1 MSKEIDD
8 LTATLAERKHTRSK
22 LYSEVSSELKSAAIT
37 NDVSFKRQNLMT
49 AAKRPR
55 ADLNDPEDVQQ
66 RTNEFLLA
74 CEQAAV
80 VPTFL
85 GLCAS
90 LGYTRQGLYHFLN
103 RSPENPSAKFLELA
117 REVLA
122 DALISSGLTR
132 TTDSAVS
139 IFALKNLH
147 GFADK
152 LEIEPV
158 TTPQSPLGPLQDP
171 EELRKRILASVVID
185 DLPED

>member
-8 LTATLAERKHTRSK
+8 LIATLAERKQARSK
-22 LYSEVSSELKSAAIT
+22 LYNEVTSEIKAATISA
-37 NDVSFKRQNLMT
+37 DVSFKRQNLMN

-66 RTNEFLLA
+66 RTNEYLLA

-80 VPTFL
+80 VPTFI
-85 GLCAS
+85 GLCAAM
-90 LGYTRQGLYHFLN
+90 GYSRQGVYHYLN
-103 RSPENPSAKFLELA
+103 RSPETPSAKFLELA

-132 TTDSAVS
+132 TTDAAVT
-139 IFALKNLH
+139 IFALKNLN
-147 GFADK
+147 GFADR
-152 LEIEPV
+152 LQIEPV
-158 TTPQSPLGPLQDP
+158 QQENPLGSEVDAA
-171 EELRKRILASVVID
+171 ELAKRYG